1 MDVWSFVLAGLGL
14 LQLWLSGSKLRVN
27 SVVGGVTS
35 VAWFVY
41 GVQFGQWGFLVSAVV
56 FFVVHVRNFVRWSK

>member
-35 VAWFVY
+35 VAWFIY
-41 GVQFGQWGFLVSAVV
+41 GCQSGQFGFLISAII
-56 FFVVHVRNFVRWSK
+56 FFSVHVRNFVRWSK